1 MTVKFSRSIRSIQ
14 ADNLV
19 PVLVGIG
26 FFTLLMIGWI
36 LWLFLAQIP
45 TYATSSAAA
54 YHNEGYVLAQ
64 FPPTTL
70 AGIRRGQPARF
81 HLATV
86 KSETQTIPL
95 VVSDVVPE
103 TGQVRLVYAV
113 NLVHHHS
120 KRPNRYRIKGFLG
133 KSTYVVIDVVIG

>member
-1 MTVKFSRSIRSIQ
+1 
-14 ADNLV
+14 
-19 PVLVGIG
+19 
-26 FFTLLMIGWI
+26 MIGWI

-103 TGQVRLVYAV
+103 TGQVRLILQVD
-113 NLVHHHS
+113 LDD
-120 KRPNRYRIKGFLG
+120 IDDFLG
-133 KSTYVVIDVVIG
+133 LQAGTQGEVKITVKQDSPVLFVLRAAGLWPDV